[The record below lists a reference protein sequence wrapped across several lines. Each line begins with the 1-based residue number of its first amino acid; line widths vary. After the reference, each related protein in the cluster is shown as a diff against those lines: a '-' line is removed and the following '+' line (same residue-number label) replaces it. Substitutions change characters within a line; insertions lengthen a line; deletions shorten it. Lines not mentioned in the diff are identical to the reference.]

1 MQRSP
6 TRRYTLAW
14 FISVS
19 LCWYLLLLTLTGLG
33 HHHKAYALNDPDCQA
48 CLFSANRIA
57 VEPVTV
63 DPIQLQNCVSIQPFL
78 LPVFLPTV
86 VHDDVFGRGPPFSSI

>member
-6 TRRYTLAW
+6 TRNLCAGL
-14 FISVS
+14 IGVG
-19 LCWYLLLLTLTGLG
+19 LCWYLLLLALTGLG
-33 HHHKAYALNDPDCQA
+33 HHHKAHVLNDPGCQA
-48 CLFSANRIA
+48 CFFSANHLA

-63 DPIQLQNCVSIQPFL
+63 DLVHLQNCIPIQPLL

-86 VHDDVFGRGPPFSSI
+86 TPDDVLGRAPPSSSI